1 MATKF
6 VRSQR
11 RFSVGPIGVA
21 RQSRASDITAEAI
34 VNGANQLSGIMF
46 DRAASLAEKRG
57 IESAQQVSQEDLYKV
72 GPDGKRDP
80 KAHLK
85 GTSVF
90 SLGGRLQREAYSKI
104 IEKRFGDSIDADLRE
119 QSGRIAAMV
128 DGAPNSTEQYEQL
141 FSNYVKEVAG
151 QVPDRYLGLATDT
164 GSFIL
169 ANTKT
174 QLFAAQETRR
184 RADIKAAAA
193 KRIAEGLQHAQTLG
207 RLSTSSTPI
216 QAENGKGLVTDVSA
230 EASLSVVAAAESG
243 DVLATG
249 SKAVAASVFATRGAQ
264 IAYFSGQL
272 EGLIGKQD
280 ESAEG
285 TLQLALIK
293 EILINPHSN
302 NIPRLNESNSADLM
316 AIMSHVGEIAPS
328 EREKVLR
335 EITPELRARAGVIE
349 SVIREN
355 QQATDD
361 YIKNRKRATLGTLQ
375 ELTDQVQSNAIGS
388 EIAGGGIND
397 AIANLINSKR
407 RLDTL
412 VGAVEDPES
421 GIGFDQANQFR
432 KLYQDQLN
440 QARVALEQK
449 LLSTLTLTGTPKI
462 DDAAI
467 ENMRSLLIAPNDKT
481 YKQLGLEGHSLL
493 KAKEIFSLGSGL
505 NISAILKDRQSV
517 VDAQKVAIKT
527 AQDSFIK
534 LNGDSLEN
542 QLINAVGT
550 RLLDSEND
558 DGPYVHVVENS
569 RLLKTNIVNSLAKQ
583 GITPETH
590 PDYFAKLNTAQ
601 GIASLITQMGVLT
614 QGNREFTEQEMIDVK
629 SALQTGKV
637 TGELSGRFAREGGP
651 EILIDL
657 ITRARGL
664 PTDKIN
670 TAITAFEF
678 QATEFAKRQQ
688 EIRIKLEKNASEV
701 FKRVE
706 ILGHRLI
713 TNANPDDLER
723 IRNELINLVRSPEYA
738 SFKSDSTLP
747 KSTVMTGSDF
757 AEYEQRKKV
766 IERIL
771 GKSVYNLPEKEAKEF
786 IKAINYEVAMR
797 RMIDLSHKVDSK
809 QSMQSISSA
818 ILSGKLSDLD
828 GPNALAVAAELQAI
842 FNLSKNGSTQEGR
855 NSLEEKWR
863 EFATAEIALKD
874 TQREEQEA
882 LMLQNS
888 FLNPEVPLYGD
899 RNKAQ
904 AAYESFLV
912 EMNNG
917 YQLPVDAFTDIN
929 KYLFA
934 EPDSEEARVGQIIGT
949 IIANKHKI
957 VPKALTDHLKRL
969 AATLPSNEANI
980 DGAVVLW
987 RNLSSFSSV
996 RGEKRVPELG
1006 LDPSEIAMLD
1016 TLVKFRDQYGTP
1028 AIEAARIAEVDQLR
1042 TEGTGIANELHRYAG
1057 IVDGNF
1063 ETWLSQRLKENSIS
1077 LFQQT
1082 GENQVF
1088 ADDLRDYAYG
1098 ILAAKRRLGERYSE
1112 EKFEKSMKTFYDNSY
1127 SRSYVGINPDYPNNT
1142 AHLNTPEDA
1151 FGFNLQAVNVFVA
1164 EKILGSNP
1172 QNSNIVNANNI
1183 IPLMPVKASQDTFVA
1198 DATSLLGGSDATYNR
1213 LSDISYDE
1221 DYVQTVDH
1229 RDFHSEKRDGV
1240 RLDLAAAPKSSKEN
1254 PVFWVYQTAKNGEPE
1269 LVMINGKPLSI
1280 DMGNPETM
1288 KYIQTYNDNRKKIQ
1302 MKEDLNQEY
1311 IDGYGELDTAIATAS
1326 LLEKQQKTTVSQVV
1340 PTDWKNA
1347 PKTDQL
1353 IKLTI
1358 KSLRQGNGY
1367 LDSSSEEVLAILPS
1381 SDHTNTARDS
1391 WLSGAEEIVR
1401 DRMIGM
1407 ATTFEDKITTA
1418 AINGTLNLDSD
1429 EFKDDLAN
1437 AYYITDKEEFVAR
1450 VQEHIDARAETKAT
1464 IQRMVET
1471 QLLNDDKKR
1480 VLEAT
1485 AKAHG
1490 LELSPVEKAE
1500 ILNKKVTAQAEEL
1513 ERVTKL
1519 AVTEDSVELP
1529 LDEATMPF
1537 KSLDPMVRSALKA
1550 VVQHKRGEMYLKWK
1564 LGMYKRMPRARIPAM
1579 EKYASENNLENYDL
1593 QELYALSQ
1601 ER

>member
-21 RQSRASDITAEAI
+21 RQSRAADITAEAI
-34 VNGANQLSGIMF
+34 VNGANQFSGIMF

-57 IESAQQVSQEDLYKV
+57 VESAQQVSQEDLYKV

-80 KAHLK
+80 KAHLD

-104 IEKRFGDSIDADLRE
+104 IEKRFGDSIDSDLRE

-184 RADIKAAAA
+184 RAAIKAEAA
-193 KRIAEGLQHAQTLG
+193 KRIAEANQHAQMLG
-207 RLSTSSTPI
+207 RLSASGDPI
-216 QAENGKGLVTDVSA
+216 ETANGQGLINDVSV
-230 EASLSVVAAAESG
+230 EASLSVAAAAESE
-243 DVLATG
+243 DVAGTA
-249 SKAVAASVFATRGAQ
+249 SKAVAASAFATRGAQ

-272 EGLIGKQD
+272 EGLIGRQD

-293 EILINPHSN
+293 EILINPNSN
-302 NIPRLNESNSADLM
+302 NISRLNESNSADLM
-316 AIMSHVGEIAPS
+316 AIISHVGEITPS

-349 SVIREN
+349 SVVRQN
-355 QQATDD
+355 QERTDD
-361 YIKNRKRATLGTLQ
+361 RVKTLRRYTLSDLQ
-375 ELTDQVQSNAIGS
+375 ELTHQVQNNDIGID
-388 EIAGGGIND
+388 IAGGGIDDVMDHLISSKTKLYKLAD
-397 AIANLINSKR
+397 AVK
-407 RLDTL
+407 
-412 VGAVEDPES
+412 DPES

-449 LLSTLTLTGTPKI
+449 LLATLTLTGTPKI

-467 ENMRSLLIAPNDKT
+467 ENMRSLLIAPNDET
-481 YKQLGLEGHSLL
+481 YSQLGLSGHNLL
-493 KAKEIFSLGSGL
+493 KAKEIFSLGNGL
-505 NISAILKDRQSV
+505 NISTILKNRQSI
-517 VDAQKVAIKT
+517 VDARKAAIKT
-527 AQDSFIK
+527 GQDSFIK
-534 LNGDSLEN
+534 LNGDSLVN
-542 QLINAVGT
+542 QLGNAVGT
-550 RLLDSEND
+550 RLLDGEHEA
-558 DGPYVHVVENS
+558 GAVQVIENS

-583 GITPETH
+583 GITSETH

-614 QGNREFTEQEMIDVK
+614 QGNREFTEQEMVDVK

-657 ITRARGL
+657 ITRAREL
-664 PTDKIN
+664 PKDKVS

-678 QATEFAKRQQ
+678 QATEFAKDQQ
-688 EIRIKLEKNASEV
+688 DRRIKLEEDASEV
-701 FKRVE
+701 FKQVE

-713 TNANPDDLER
+713 TNANSDDLER

-747 KSTVMTGSDF
+747 KSIVMTGSDF

-786 IKAINYEVAMR
+786 IKTINHEVAMR
-797 RMIDLSHKVDSK
+797 RMIVLSQSVDSTD
-809 QSMQSISSA
+809 SMESISSA
-818 ILSGKLSDLD
+818 IFSGELSDLV

-874 TQREEQEA
+874 NEREEQKN
-882 LMLQNS
+882 LKLKQSLFDPNVNKL
-888 FLNPEVPLYGD
+888 FGD
-899 RNKAQ
+899 PDKIQ
-904 AAYESFLV
+904 SAYESELV
-912 EMNNG
+912 KMNGG

-929 KYLFA
+929 KYLLA
-934 EPDSEEARVGQIIGT
+934 EPDSEEARVGQIIGS

-957 VPKALTDHLKRL
+957 VPKALTEHLKKL
-969 AATLPSNEANI
+969 AATLPSNETNI
-980 DGAVVLW
+980 DAAVVLW
-987 RNLSSFSSV
+987 RNVSSFSSV
-996 RGEKRVPELG
+996 RGEKRAPELG

-1016 TLVKFRDQYGTP
+1016 TLVKFRDQYGTS
-1028 AIEAARIAEVDQLR
+1028 AVLAARIAENDQLR
-1042 TEGTGIANELHRYAG
+1042 TAGTGIANELHQFAG
-1057 IVDGNF
+1057 IEDGNF
-1063 ETWLSQRLKENSIS
+1063 EAWLSQRLKENSIS

-1082 GENQVF
+1082 GDNQVF

-1098 ILAAKRRLGERYSE
+1098 VLVGQRRMGAGYDED
-1112 EKFEKSMKTFYDNSY
+1112 KFEESMKTFYDNSY
-1127 SRSYVGINPDYPNNT
+1127 SRSYVGIDPSFPNNT
-1142 AHLNTPEDA
+1142 ATLNSPEGALGSD
-1151 FGFNLQAVNVFVA
+1151 LQAVNVFVA
-1164 EKILGSNP
+1164 EKILGSNR
-1172 QNSNIVNANNI
+1172 QNSNIVDPKNI

-1229 RDFHSEKRDGV
+1229 RDFHSGKRDGV

-1311 IDGYGELDTAIATAS
+1311 IDGYGELDTAIETAT
-1326 LLEKQQKTTVSQVV
+1326 LLKEQQDTKVRQVV

-1353 IKLTI
+1353 INLTI

-1367 LDSSSEEVLAILPS
+1367 LNSSSKEVLAILPS

-1391 WLSGAEEIVR
+1391 WLSAAEGVVR
-1401 DRMIGM
+1401 DRMRGM

-1418 AINGTLNLDSD
+1418 VINGTLNLGSS
-1429 EFKDDLAN
+1429 EFQVDLAN
-1437 AYYITDKEEFVAR
+1437 AYYITDKKEFVAR
-1450 VQEHIDARAETKAT
+1450 VQDRIDARAETKAA
-1464 IQRMVET
+1464 IQRIVDT
-1471 QLLNDDKKR
+1471 QLSNNDREQILKT
-1480 VLEAT
+1480 T

-1490 LELSPVEKAE
+1490 LKLTPVEQSE
-1500 ILNKKVTAQAEEL
+1500 ILNKQVTAQAEEL

-1529 LDEATMPF
+1529 FDEANMPF
-1537 KSLDPMVRSALKA
+1537 KSLDPIVRSGLKA
-1550 VVQHKRGEMYLKWK
+1550 VVQTKRGEMYLKWK
-1564 LGMYKRMPRARIPAM
+1564 LGMYKRMPPARIPAM
-1579 EKYASENNLENYDL
+1579 EKYASKNDLANYDL

>member
-1 MATKF
+1 M
-6 VRSQR
+6 
-11 RFSVGPIGVA
+11 
-21 RQSRASDITAEAI
+21 
-34 VNGANQLSGIMF
+34 
-46 DRAASLAEKRG
+46 
-57 IESAQQVSQEDLYKV
+57 
-72 GPDGKRDP
+72 
-80 KAHLK
+80 
-85 GTSVF
+85 
-90 SLGGRLQREAYSKI
+90 
-104 IEKRFGDSIDADLRE
+104 
-119 QSGRIAAMV
+119 
-128 DGAPNSTEQYEQL
+128 
-141 FSNYVKEVAG
+141 
-151 QVPDRYLGLATDT
+151 
-164 GSFIL
+164 
-169 ANTKT
+169 
-174 QLFAAQETRR
+174 
-184 RADIKAAAA
+184 
-193 KRIAEGLQHAQTLG
+193 
-207 RLSTSSTPI
+207 
-216 QAENGKGLVTDVSA
+216 
-230 EASLSVVAAAESG
+230 
-243 DVLATG
+243 
-249 SKAVAASVFATRGAQ
+249 
-264 IAYFSGQL
+264 
-272 EGLIGKQD
+272 
-280 ESAEG
+280 
-285 TLQLALIK
+285 
-293 EILINPHSN
+293 
-302 NIPRLNESNSADLM
+302 
-316 AIMSHVGEIAPS
+316 
-328 EREKVLR
+328 
-335 EITPELRARAGVIE
+335 
-349 SVIREN
+349 
-355 QQATDD
+355 
-361 YIKNRKRATLGTLQ
+361 
-375 ELTDQVQSNAIGS
+375 
-388 EIAGGGIND
+388 
-397 AIANLINSKR
+397 
-407 RLDTL
+407 
-412 VGAVEDPES
+412 
-421 GIGFDQANQFR
+421 
-432 KLYQDQLN
+432 
-440 QARVALEQK
+440 
-449 LLSTLTLTGTPKI
+449 
-462 DDAAI
+462 
-467 ENMRSLLIAPNDKT
+467 
-481 YKQLGLEGHSLL
+481 
-493 KAKEIFSLGSGL
+493 
-505 NISAILKDRQSV
+505 
-517 VDAQKVAIKT
+517 
-527 AQDSFIK
+527 
-534 LNGDSLEN
+534 
-542 QLINAVGT
+542 
-550 RLLDSEND
+550 LDSEND
-558 DGPYVHVVENS
+558 DGPYVHVIENS

-583 GITPETH
+583 GITSETH

-614 QGNREFTEQEMIDVK
+614 QGNQEFTEQEMIDVK

-657 ITRARGL
+657 ITRAREL
-664 PTDKIN
+664 PTDKVN

-678 QATEFAKRQQ
+678 QATEFAKNQQ
-688 EIRIKLEKNASEV
+688 AKREKLGVKASEV
-701 FKRVE
+701 FKQVE

-766 IERIL
+766 IERIP

-1391 WLSGAEEIVR
+1391 WLSAAEGVVR
-1401 DRMIGM
+1401 DRMKGM

-1537 KSLDPMVRSALKA
+1537 KSLDPMVRSGLKA

>member
-21 RQSRASDITAEAI
+21 RQSRAADITAEAI
-34 VNGANQLSGIMF
+34 VNGANQFSGIMF

-80 KAHLK
+80 KAHLD

-104 IEKRFGDSIDADLRE
+104 IEKRFGDSIDTDLRE

-184 RADIKAAAA
+184 RAAIKAEAA
-193 KRIAEGLQHAQTLG
+193 KRIAEANQHAQMLG
-207 RLSTSSTPI
+207 RLSASNTPI
-216 QAENGKGLVTDVSA
+216 HAANGKGLINDVSV
-230 EASLSVVAAAESG
+230 EASLSVAAAAESE
-243 DVLATG
+243 DVAGTA
-249 SKAVAASVFATRGAQ
+249 SKAVTASAFATRSAQ
-264 IAYFSGQL
+264 IFYLSGQL

-285 TLQLALIK
+285 ALQLALIK
-293 EILINPHSN
+293 EILINPNSN
-302 NIPRLNESNSADLM
+302 NIPLLNEANNADLM
-316 AIMSHVGEIAPS
+316 AIMSHVGEIVPS
-328 EREKVLR
+328 EREKVLG
-335 EITPELRARAGVIE
+335 EIMPELRARAGVIE
-349 SVIREN
+349 SVIRQNEKR
-355 QQATDD
+355 TDD
-361 YIKNRKRATLGTLQ
+361 RVKALRLYTLGDLQ
-375 ELTDQVQSNAIGS
+375 ELTDQVQNNDIGFY
-388 EIAGGGIND
+388 IAGGSIDD
-397 AIANLINSKR
+397 AINHLISSKTK
-407 RLDTL
+407 LDKL
-412 VGAVEDPES
+412 AGAVEDPES

-432 KLYQDQLN
+432 KLYQEQLN

-449 LLSTLTLTGTPKI
+449 LLATLTLTGTPEL
-462 DDAAI
+462 DDSAI
-467 ENMRSLLIAPNDKT
+467 ENMRSLLIAPNDET
-481 YKQLGLEGHSLL
+481 YRQLGLKDNSLL

-505 NISAILKDRQSV
+505 NISAILENRQSV
-517 VDAQKVAIKT
+517 VDAQKAAIKT

-550 RLLDSEND
+550 RLLDGEHEA
-558 DGPYVHVVENS
+558 GAVQVIENS
-569 RLLKTNIVNSLAKQ
+569 RLLKTNIVDSLAKQ

-614 QGNREFTEQEMIDVK
+614 QGNREFTEQEMVDVK

-657 ITRARGL
+657 ITRAREL
-664 PTDKIN
+664 PKDKVS

-678 QATEFAKRQQ
+678 QATEFAREQKA
-688 EIRIKLEKNASEV
+688 IRDELGVKASAV
-701 FKRVE
+701 FEQVE
-706 ILGHRLI
+706 ILGHHLI

-738 SFKSDSTLP
+738 SFKSNSTLP
-747 KSTVMTGSDF
+747 KSIVMTGSDF

-809 QSMQSISSA
+809 ASMESISSV
-818 ILSGKLSDLD
+818 IISGQLSDLD
-828 GPNALAVAAELQAI
+828 GPNAVAVAAELQAI
-842 FNLSKNGSTQEGR
+842 FNLSKNGSTEEGR

-863 EFATAEIALKD
+863 EFALAEIAVKD
-874 TQREEQEA
+874 NQKEA
-882 LMLQNS
+882 LEALRLRNS
-888 FLNPEVPLYGD
+888 FLDPSVPLYGD
-899 RNKAQ
+899 RNEAQ
-904 AAYESFLV
+904 SKYELFLV

-929 KYLFA
+929 KYLLA

-957 VPKALTDHLKRL
+957 VPKALTQHLKRL

-996 RGEKRVPELG
+996 RGEKRAPELG

-1057 IVDGNF
+1057 IEDGNF
-1063 ETWLSQRLKENSIS
+1063 ETWLSQRLKEVSIS
-1077 LFQQT
+1077 LFQPT
-1082 GENQVF
+1082 GDNQVF

-1098 ILAAKRRLGERYSE
+1098 ILAAERRLGRDYNETDFE
-1112 EKFEKSMKTFYDNSY
+1112 ESMKTFYNNSY
-1127 SRSYVGINPDYPNNT
+1127 SISNVGFDPTFPMNPATRNS
-1142 AHLNTPEDA
+1142 PEDA
-1151 FGFNLQAVNVFVA
+1151 FGFDLQAVNVFVA
-1164 EKILGSNP
+1164 EKILGSNR
-1172 QNSNIVNANNI
+1172 QNSNIVDPSNI

-1198 DATSLLGGSDATYNR
+1198 DVTSLAGGSSATYNK

-1229 RDFHSEKRDGV
+1229 RDFHSGKRDGV

-1311 IDGYGELDTAIATAS
+1311 IDGYGELDTAIETATF
-1326 LLEKQQKTTVSQVV
+1326 LEQQQETTVRQVV
-1340 PTDWKNA
+1340 PTDWQNA

-1353 IKLTI
+1353 VNLTI

-1367 LDSSSEEVLAILPS
+1367 LNSSSEEVLAILPS

-1391 WLSGAEEIVR
+1391 WLSAAEGVVR
-1401 DRMIGM
+1401 DRMRGM

-1418 AINGTLNLDSD
+1418 AMNGTLNLGSS
-1429 EFKDDLAN
+1429 EFQADLAN

-1450 VQEHIDARAETKAT
+1450 VEEHIDARAETKAA
-1464 IQRMVET
+1464 IQRMVDT
-1471 QLLNDDKKR
+1471 QLLNDDR
-1480 VLEAT
+1480 EQVLKAT
-1485 AKAHG
+1485 AEAHG
-1490 LELSPVEKAE
+1490 LELSPAEKAE
-1500 ILNKKVTAQAEEL
+1500 ILNIKVTAQAEEL
-1513 ERVTKL
+1513 ELVTQL
-1519 AVTEDSVELP
+1519 AATEDSVELP
-1529 LDEATMPF
+1529 LDEANMPF
-1537 KSLDPMVRSALKA
+1537 KSLDPIVRSGLKA
-1550 VVQHKRGEMYLKWK
+1550 VVKAKRGQMYLKWK
-1564 LGMYKRMPRARIPAM
+1564 LGMYKRMPPARIPAM
-1579 EKYASENNLENYDL
+1579 EKYATENDLANYDL

>member
-21 RQSRASDITAEAI
+21 RQSRAADITAEAI
-34 VNGANQLSGIMF
+34 VNGANQFSGIMF

-57 IESAQQVSQEDLYKV
+57 VESAQQVSQEDLYKV

-80 KAHLK
+80 KAHLE

-104 IEKRFGDSIDADLRE
+104 IEKRFGDSIDTDLRE

-184 RADIKAAAA
+184 RAAIKAEAA
-193 KRIAEGLQHAQTLG
+193 KRIAEANQHAQTLG
-207 RLSTSSTPI
+207 RLSTSGTPI
-216 QAENGKGLVTDVSA
+216 HAENGKGLITDVSV
-230 EASLSVVAAAESG
+230 EASLVVAAAAESK
-243 DVLATG
+243 DVFATG

-264 IAYFSGQL
+264 ISYFSGQL
-272 EGLIGKQD
+272 EGLIGRQN

-293 EILINPHSN
+293 EILINPNSN
-302 NIPRLNESNSADLM
+302 NIPLLNEANSADLM
-316 AIMSHVGEIAPS
+316 AIMSHVGEITPS

-349 SVIREN
+349 TVVRQN
-355 QQATDD
+355 QERTDD
-361 YIKNRKRATLGTLQ
+361 RVKTLRRYTLGALQ
-375 ELTDQVQSNAIGS
+375 ELTDQVQNNAIGS

-397 AIANLINSKR
+397 AIDHLISSKTKLDGLAN
-407 RLDTL
+407 
-412 VGAVEDPES
+412 AVEDPES

-449 LLSTLTLTGTPKI
+449 LLATLTLTGTPAL

-467 ENMRSLLIAPNDKT
+467 ANMRSLLIAPNDET
-481 YKQLGLEGHSLL
+481 YNQLGLEGHSLL

-505 NISAILKDRQSV
+505 DISAILKNRQSV

-527 AQDSFIK
+527 AQDAFIK
-534 LNGDSLEN
+534 LNGDNLEN
-542 QLINAVGT
+542 QLTNAVGT
-550 RLLDSEND
+550 RLLDGDHET
-558 DGPYVHVVENS
+558 GAVQVIENS
-569 RLLKTNIVNSLAKQ
+569 RLLKTNIVNSLARQ
-583 GITPETH
+583 GITSETH

-614 QGNREFTEQEMIDVK
+614 QGNKEFTEQEMVDVK
-629 SALQTGKV
+629 SALETGKV

-657 ITRARGL
+657 ITRAREL
-664 PTDKIN
+664 PKDKVS

-678 QATEFAKRQQ
+678 QATEFAKEQKA
-688 EIRIKLEKNASEV
+688 IRAKLGVKASAV
-701 FKRVE
+701 FEQVE
-706 ILGHRLI
+706 ILGHHLI

-738 SFKSDSTLP
+738 SFKSILP
-747 KSTVMTGSDF
+747 KGMEAEAQGGPEF
-757 AEYEQRKKV
+757 LEYEQRKKV

-809 QSMQSISSA
+809 ASMESISSV
-818 ILSGKLSDLD
+818 IISGQLSDLD
-828 GPNALAVAAELQAI
+828 GPNAVAVAAELRAI
-842 FNLSKNGSTQEGR
+842 FNLSKNGSTEEGR

-863 EFATAEIALKD
+863 EFALAEIAVKD
-874 TQREEQEA
+874 NQKEELEA
-882 LMLQNS
+882 LRLQNS
-888 FLNPEVPLYGD
+888 FLNPNIPLYGNLD
-899 RNKAQ
+899 EAQ
-904 AAYESFLV
+904 SAYESFLV

-929 KYLFA
+929 KYLLA

-957 VPKALTDHLKRL
+957 VPKALTQHLKTFV
-969 AATLPSNEANI
+969 ASLPSNETNI
-980 DGAVVLW
+980 DAGVVLW

-996 RGEKRVPELG
+996 RGEKRTPELG

-1016 TLVKFRDQYGTP
+1016 TLVKFRDQYGTS

-1057 IVDGNF
+1057 IEDGNF
-1063 ETWLSQRLKENSIS
+1063 ETWLSQRLQKVSIS
-1077 LFQQT
+1077 LFQPS
-1082 GENQVF
+1082 GDNQVF
-1088 ADDLRDYAYG
+1088 ANDLRDYAYG
-1098 ILAAKRRLGERYSE
+1098 ILAAERRLGKTYDEAD
-1112 EKFEKSMKTFYDNSY
+1112 FEKSMKTFYDNSY
-1127 SRSYVGINPDYPNNT
+1127 SISNVGINPNFPNNP
-1142 AHLNTPEDA
+1142 AMLNTPEDA
-1151 FGFNLQAVNVFVA
+1151 LGFNLQAVNVFVA

-1172 QNSNIVNANNI
+1172 QNSNIVNAKNI
-1183 IPLMPVKASQDTFVA
+1183 IPLMPIKESQDTLVA
-1198 DATSLLGGSDATYNR
+1198 DATSLLGGSDATYNM
-1213 LSDISYDE
+1213 LSDISYNE
-1221 DYVQTVDH
+1221 NYVQTVDH
-1229 RDFHSEKRDGV
+1229 RDFHSGKRDGV

-1302 MKEDLNQEY
+1302 MREDLNQEY
-1311 IDGYGELDTAIATAS
+1311 IDGYGDLDTAIETAN
-1326 LLEKQQKTTVSQVV
+1326 LLEQQRKTTVRQVV

-1353 IKLTI
+1353 INLTI

-1391 WLSGAEEIVR
+1391 WLSRAEEVVR
-1401 DRMIGM
+1401 DRMRGM
-1407 ATTFEDKITTA
+1407 ATVFEDKITTA
-1418 AINGTLNLDSD
+1418 AMNGTLNLGSS
-1429 EFKDDLAN
+1429 EFQADLAN
-1437 AYYITDKEEFVAR
+1437 AYYITDKEEFIAR
-1450 VQEHIDARAETKAT
+1450 VQDRIDARAEIKAV
-1464 IQRMVET
+1464 IQKIVDT
-1471 QLLNDDKKR
+1471 QLSNNDR
-1480 VLEAT
+1480 EQVLKTT
-1485 AKAHG
+1485 AKAHS
-1490 LELSPVEKAE
+1490 LQLSPAE
-1500 ILNKKVTAQAEEL
+1500 ISEILDRKVTAQAEEL
-1513 ERVTKL
+1513 NLVTEL
-1519 AVTEDSVELP
+1519 AATEDSVELP
-1529 LDEATMPF
+1529 LNEADMPF
-1537 KSLDPMVRSALKA
+1537 KSLDPIVRSGLKA
-1550 VVQHKRGEMYLKWK
+1550 VVKAKRGQMYLKWK
-1564 LGMYKRMPRARIPAM
+1564 LGMYKRMPSARIPAM
-1579 EKYASENNLENYDL
+1579 EKYASENDLANYDL

>member
-21 RQSRASDITAEAI
+21 RQSRAADITAEAI
-34 VNGANQLSGIMF
+34 VNGANQFSGIMF

-80 KAHLK
+80 KAHLD

-104 IEKRFGDSIDADLRE
+104 IEKRFGDSIDTDLRE

-184 RADIKAAAA
+184 RAAIKAEAA
-193 KRIAEGLQHAQTLG
+193 KRIAEANQHAQMLG
-207 RLSTSSTPI
+207 RLSVSRDSIET
-216 QAENGKGLVTDVSA
+216 ANGQGLINDVSV
-230 EASLSVVAAAESG
+230 EASLAVAAAAKSE
-243 DVLATG
+243 DVAGTA
-249 SKAVAASVFATRGAQ
+249 SKAVAASAFATRGAQ
-264 IAYFSGQL
+264 ISYFSGQL
-272 EGLIGKQD
+272 EGLIGRQD

-293 EILINPHSN
+293 EILINPNSN
-302 NIPRLNESNSADLM
+302 NISRLNEANKADLM
-316 AIMSHVGEIAPS
+316 AIMSHVGEITPS

-335 EITPELRARAGVIE
+335 EVTPEIRARGAVIE
-349 SVIREN
+349 SVVRQNEKR
-355 QQATDD
+355 TDD
-361 YIKNRKRATLGTLQ
+361 RIKTLRRYTLSELQ
-375 ELTDQVQSNAIGS
+375 ELTDQVQNNAIGS
-388 EIAGGGIND
+388 DIAGGSIDD
-397 AIANLINSKR
+397 AIQHLISSKTK
-407 RLDTL
+407 LDKL
-412 VGAVEDPES
+412 AGAVEDPES

-432 KLYQDQLN
+432 KLYQNQLN

-449 LLSTLTLTGTPKI
+449 LLATLTLTGTPKI

-467 ENMRSLLIAPNDKT
+467 ENMRSLLIAPNDET
-481 YKQLGLEGHSLL
+481 YSQLGLSGHSLL

-505 NISAILKDRQSV
+505 NISTILKDRQSV

-527 AQDSFIK
+527 AQDAFIK
-534 LNGDSLEN
+534 LNGNRLEN

-550 RLLDSEND
+550 RLLDGEHEA
-558 DGPYVHVVENS
+558 GAVQVIENS

-614 QGNREFTEQEMIDVK
+614 QGNREFTEQEMVDVK

-657 ITRARGL
+657 ITRAREL
-664 PTDKIN
+664 PKDKIS

-678 QATEFAKRQQ
+678 QATEFAKNQQ
-688 EIRIKLEKNASEV
+688 AIREKLGVKASEV
-701 FKRVE
+701 FKQVE

-713 TNANPDDLER
+713 NNANPDDLER

-747 KSTVMTGSDF
+747 KSIVMTGSDF

-771 GKSVYNLPEKEAKEF
+771 GKSVYNLPEEEAKEF
-786 IKAINYEVAMR
+786 IKAINHEVAMR
-797 RMIDLSHKVDSK
+797 RMIVLSQSVDSTT
-809 QSMQSISSA
+809 SMNSISSA
-818 ILSGKLSDLD
+818 IFSGELSDLV
-828 GPNALAVAAELQAI
+828 GPNAVAVAAELRAI

-863 EFATAEIALKD
+863 ELATAEIALKD
-874 TQREEQEA
+874 NQKEEQEA
-882 LMLQNS
+882 LRLRNS
-888 FLNPEVPLYGD
+888 FLDPSVPLYGD

-904 AAYESFLV
+904 SKYESFLV
-912 EMNNG
+912 EMNGG
-917 YQLPVDAFTDIN
+917 YQLPVDVFTDIN
-929 KYLFA
+929 KYLLA

-957 VPKALTDHLKRL
+957 VPKALTEHLKTFV
-969 AATLPSNEANI
+969 ASLPSNETNI
-980 DGAVVLW
+980 DAGVVLW

-996 RGEKRVPELG
+996 RGEKRTPELG

-1016 TLVKFRDQYGTP
+1016 TLVRFRDQYGTS
-1028 AIEAARIAEVDQLR
+1028 AILSAKIAEVDQLR

-1057 IVDGNF
+1057 IEDGNF
-1063 ETWLSQRLKENSIS
+1063 EAWLSLRLQQVNIS
-1077 LFQQT
+1077 LFQPT
-1082 GENQVF
+1082 GDNQVF

-1098 ILAAKRRLGERYSE
+1098 ILAAERRLGVTYDEDNFK
-1112 EKFEKSMKTFYDNSY
+1112 EKMKTFYDNSY
-1127 SRSYVGINPDYPNNT
+1127 SISNVGIDPSFPNNPAT
-1142 AHLNTPEDA
+1142 LNPPEDEL
-1151 FGFNLQAVNVFVA
+1151 GSYLQAVNVFVA
-1164 EKILGSNP
+1164 EKIRGSNR
-1172 QNSNIVNANNI
+1172 QNSNIVDPNNI
-1183 IPLMPVKASQDTFVA
+1183 IPLMPVKASQDTFIA
-1198 DATSLLGGSDATYNR
+1198 DVTSLAGGSSATYNK

-1229 RDFHSEKRDGV
+1229 RDFHSGKRDGV

-1269 LVMINGKPLSI
+1269 LVMIDGKPLSI

-1302 MKEDLNQEY
+1302 MRERLNQEY
-1311 IDGYGELDTAIATAS
+1311 IDGYGDLDTAIETATF
-1326 LLEKQQKTTVSQVV
+1326 LEQQRETTVRQVV

-1353 IKLTI
+1353 VNLTI

-1367 LDSSSEEVLAILPS
+1367 LNSSSEEVLAILPS

-1391 WLSGAEEIVR
+1391 WLSAAEGVVR
-1401 DRMIGM
+1401 DRMRGM

-1418 AINGTLNLDSD
+1418 AMNGTLNLGSS
-1429 EFKDDLAN
+1429 EFQADLAN

-1450 VQEHIDARAETKAT
+1450 VEEHIDARAETKAA
-1464 IQRMVET
+1464 IQRMVDT
-1471 QLLNDDKKR
+1471 QLLNDDR
-1480 VLEAT
+1480 EQVLKSTAEAHRLQLT
-1485 AKAHG
+1485 PA
-1490 LELSPVEKAE
+1490 EKAE
-1500 ILNKKVTAQAEEL
+1500 ILNIKVTAQAEEL
-1513 ERVTKL
+1513 ELVTQL
-1519 AVTEDSVELP
+1519 ATTEGSVELP
-1529 LDEATMPF
+1529 LDEANMPF
-1537 KSLDPMVRSALKA
+1537 KSLDPIVRSGLKA
-1550 VVQHKRGEMYLKWK
+1550 VVKAKRGQMYLKWK
-1564 LGMYKRMPRARIPAM
+1564 LGMYKRMPPARIPAM
-1579 EKYASENNLENYDL
+1579 EKYANENDLANYDL